1 MKYDD
6 KLNPNYIS
14 DVDESI
20 SITFFEPPNGEIN
33 KITKKTEISIVIGIL
48 HTMVWAILFGAMVM
62 FTLFGIAYYDHLVN
76 YKVFITIGLTVMSLV
91 FFLFNLFETIHKVR
105 RLSK

>member
-1 MKYDD
+1 MKYND
-6 KLNPNYIS
+6 KLNLNYIS
-14 DVDESI
+14 A
-20 SITFFEPPNGEIN
+20 GEIN

-62 FTLFGIAYYDHLVN
+62 FTLFGIAYYDYLIN
-76 YKVFITIGLTVMSLV
+76 YKVFISVGFTTMSLV

>member
-1 MKYDD
+1 MKHND

-20 SITFFEPPNGEIN
+20 PITYFESPNGKID
-33 KITKKTEISIVIGIL
+33 KITKKTGISIVTGIL
-48 HTMVWAILFGAMVM
+48 HTMIWAILFGAMVM
-62 FTLFGIAYYDHLVN
+62 FTLFGIAYYDYLIN
-76 YKVFITIGLTVMSLV
+76 YKVFVIIGFTVMSCV

-105 RLSK
+105 RISR

>member
-1 MKYDD
+1 MKYHIID
-6 KLNPNYIS
+6 PNYIS
-14 DVDESI
+14 A
-20 SITFFEPPNGEIN
+20 GEIN
-33 KITKKTEISIVIGIL
+33 KITKKTGISIVTGIL

-62 FTLFGIAYYDHLVN
+62 FTLFGIAYYDYLIN
-76 YKVFITIGLTVMSLV
+76 YKVFVIIGLTAMSLV